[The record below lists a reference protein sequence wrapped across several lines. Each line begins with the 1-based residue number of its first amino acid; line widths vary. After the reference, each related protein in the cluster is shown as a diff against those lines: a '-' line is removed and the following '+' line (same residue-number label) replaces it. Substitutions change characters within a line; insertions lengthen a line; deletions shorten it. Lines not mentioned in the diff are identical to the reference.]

1 MMRPRCRRGF
11 TLIELMVALA
21 IAVILLVLA
30 APAYVRWLADAE
42 TSSAASSVADGL
54 RTAQAEAV
62 KRNAIVEFVLD
73 PTSGSGGW
81 QAQLQGTTTAL
92 GEARFASGS
101 YQSTIAVLPVGATI
115 VTFSPLGRIWTDDG
129 TPTGKNLDG
138 SAPLTQVDI
147 SNAAGT
153 RPLRVV
159 LGGIAGGV
167 KICDPAWTAIDPN
180 DPKACP

>member
-1 MMRPRCRRGF
+1 MTHRRRAAGF

-42 TSSAASSVADGL
+42 TSSAASSVADGI
-54 RTAQAEAV
+54 RSAQAEAV
-62 KRNAIVEFVLD
+62 KRNAVVEFVLD

-81 QAQLQGTTTAL
+81 HVQLQGTVTPL
-92 GEARFASGS
+92 NESRFATGS
-101 YQSTIAVLPVGATI
+101 YQSTFVVAPAGATI
-115 VTFSPLGRIWTDDG
+115 VTFTPLGQIWTDDG
-129 TPTGKNLDG
+129 TPTGKNIDG
-138 SAPLTQVDI
+138 SDPLTQVDI
-147 SNAAGT
+147 SNASGT

-159 LGGIAGGV
+159 LGGIGGGV
-167 KICDPAWTAIDPN
+167 KVCDPAWTLLDPN